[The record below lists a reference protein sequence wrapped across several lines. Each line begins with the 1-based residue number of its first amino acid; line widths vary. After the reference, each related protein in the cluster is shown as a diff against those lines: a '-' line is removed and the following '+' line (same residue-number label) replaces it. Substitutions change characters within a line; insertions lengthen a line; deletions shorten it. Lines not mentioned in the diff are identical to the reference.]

1 VAHLAQAFTTGMEFW
16 IGLIGFSLAA
26 YSVVGN
32 DSIQTLG
39 TFMASNERVP
49 WWGMW
54 MYAGGILAVTLILGY
69 AGLGEWLGG
78 DGAADLTFGKYG
90 SMFDGGQAFPK
101 LSWWFVLPPL
111 ALLFITRWGLPVSTT
126 FLVLS
131 FFSLESL
138 PKMLTKSLAGY
149 GVAFAFAFVV
159 YMLLIPRLE
168 RYFLEKPFAEGE
180 GLLRSKRFWTA
191 LQWVSTGFLWSQW
204 LTQDLVNIIIYLGD
218 PADISFGLFLLAMAL
233 LVGLLGLI
241 FYQDGGK
248 IQEIVRVKAN
258 SADIRSATLIDFFYA
273 AALLLFKYDM
283 AGLWSGGIPMSTTW
297 VFLGM
302 LAGREIA
309 MRARIPSLRT
319 GSVTTMVIS
328 DLGKAT
334 IGLVVSVVL
343 VVILHYAEG
352 KDLSALF

>member
-1 VAHLAQAFTTGMEFW
+1 
-16 IGLIGFSLAA
+16 
-26 YSVVGN
+26 
-32 DSIQTLG
+32 
-39 TFMASNERVP
+39 
-49 WWGMW
+49 
-54 MYAGGILAVTLILGY
+54 
-69 AGLGEWLGG
+69 
-78 DGAADLTFGKYG
+78 LTFGKYDA
-90 SMFDGGQAFPK
+90 MFAGGKRFPEM
-101 LSWWFVLPPL
+101 SWWFVLPPL

-131 FFSLESL
+131 FFSIESL
-138 PKMLTKSLAGY
+138 PKMLTKSIGGY
-149 GVAFAFAFVV
+149 GIAFVFAFAI
-159 YMLLIPRLE
+159 YLALIPRLE

-218 PADISFGLFLLAMAL
+218 PRGISWGLFLVAMGV

-297 VFLGM
+297 VCLGL

-309 MRARIPSLRT
+309 MRIHIPELRT
-319 GSVTTMVIS
+319 VIVTTMVLS
-328 DLGKAT
+328 DLGNAS
-334 IGLVVSVVL
+334 IGLVVSVML
-343 VVILHYAEG
+343 VVILHFAEG

>member
-1 VAHLAQAFTTGMEFW
+1 MEFW

-39 TFMASNERVP
+39 TFMCSNERVP
-49 WWGMW
+49 WWGLW
-54 MYAGGILAVTLILGY
+54 LYAGGILAITLVLGY
-69 AGLGEWLGG
+69 LGLGELLGG
-78 DGAADLTFGKYG
+78 DGAADLTFGKYD
-90 SMFDGGQAFPK
+90 SMFSEGRTFPN
-101 LSWWFVLPPL
+101 LSWWFILPPL

-149 GVAFAFAFVV
+149 GVAFAFAFAIYLV
-159 YMLLIPRLE
+159 LIPRLE
-168 RYFLEKPFAEGE
+168 RYFIQQPFAERA
-180 GLLRSKRFWTA
+180 GLLRNKAFWTG

-204 LTQDLVNIIIYLGD
+204 LTQDLVNILIYLGD
-218 PADISFGLFLLAMAL
+218 PAAVSPGLFVFAAAI

-258 SADIRSATLIDFFYA
+258 SADIRSATLRLASKKLATPRVKLSRAGGTRNTRESLLAYRSHNWVISPVVQALGPTTGKAWRRVSGRSRA
-273 AALLLFKYDM
+273 ATAKR
-283 AGLWSGGIPMSTTW
+283 AMSW
-297 VFLGM
+297 VFM
-302 LAGREIA
+302 
-309 MRARIPSLRT
+309 
-319 GSVTTMVIS
+319 
-328 DLGKAT
+328 
-334 IGLVVSVVL
+334 
-343 VVILHYAEG
+343 
-352 KDLSALF
+352 

>member
-1 VAHLAQAFTTGMEFW
+1 MEFW

-49 WWGMW
+49 WWGLW
-54 MYAGGILAVTLILGY
+54 LFAGGILALTLILGY
-69 AGLGEWLGG
+69 AGLGELLGG
-78 DGAADLTFGKYG
+78 SGSADLTFGKYDG
-90 SMFDGGQAFPK
+90 MFGGGKGFPT

-131 FFSLESL
+131 FFRIESL
-138 PKMLTKSLAGY
+138 PDMLTKSLGGY
-149 GVAFAFAFVV
+149 GIAFAFAFAI
-159 YMLLIPRLE
+159 YLTLIPRLE
-168 RYFLEKPFAEGE
+168 RFFLEKPFAEGE
-180 GLLRSKRFWTA
+180 GLLRNKQFWTVV
-191 LQWVSTGFLWSQW
+191 QWVSTGFLWSQW
-204 LTQDLVNIIIYLGD
+204 LTQDLVNIIIYLGN
-218 PADISFGLFLLAMAL
+218 PADISFGLFLVATGV

-258 SADIRSATLIDFFYA
+258 SADIRSASLIDFFYA

-283 AGLWSGGIPMSTTW
+283 AGLWSGKIPMSTTW
-297 VFLGM
+297 VFLGL

-309 MRARIPSLRT
+309 MRTRIPALRT
-319 GSVTTMVIS
+319 GSVTNMVIT

-334 IGLVVSVVL
+334 IGLVVSVML
-343 VVILHYAEG
+343 VVILHFAEG